1 MTGAA
6 PTAGGTTRAD
16 RETGL
21 RPDRLGAQLAGQLR
35 EAQHALLARPHVSI
49 RLRLVTRLALC
60 LGLCCA
66 FSIAVGGM
74 LGKVRAKL
82 ALLEATEELSAGI
95 LRARAL
101 ESEGALTASQGRQIL
116 RDVGAAAALLRDA
129 SRAVPD
135 AEAPLYRR
143 LLDRL
148 ETYRSLLE
156 ANQAL
161 MERNAEGPG
170 LVSPRGK
177 IVREKEMEVG
187 RLLDALI
194 AEERSSAMRTLEV
207 ARIAPPVLIGL
218 LVALF
223 GAIIYSIARALDVP
237 IRRFRGYT
245 SRIAAGDF
253 SLISPARTYRDEF
266 TNLALAVNE
275 MLAELRAQ
283 QDRGVKAAKLAAVG
297 TLTSGIAHELNNPLN
312 NIAITTE
319 ALMEDLPRLG
329 DEEKW
334 RLLSDI
340 YFETERAGEIV
351 KSLLDFTRQ
360 EKPEMVSLDL
370 ADVIASTV
378 RLAQNEMVINNVA
391 FSSDLL
397 PDLPRVKGA
406 MNQLRQV
413 FLNLFLN
420 AIQAMPGGGRLH
432 VSAGCREEGKVC
444 VEVRDEGVGI
454 PAEAIPRIFDPFFTT
469 KEPGKGTGLGL
480 SVSLGIV
487 RKFGGDIQVTSAP
500 GKGTVIHVCLP
511 RAESDNPDSDAER
524 K

>member
-1 MTGAA
+1 M
-6 PTAGGTTRAD
+6 
-16 RETGL
+16 

-35 EAQHALLARPHVSI
+35 EAQHALLFRPRVSI
-49 RLRLVTRLALC
+49 RLRLITRLALC

-66 FSIAVGGM
+66 FSIAVMSM
-74 LGKVRAKL
+74 LAKVRDKL
-82 ALLEATEELSAGI
+82 ALLEATEELSASI

-101 ESEGALTASQGRQIL
+101 ESEGALTASQGRKVL
-116 RDVGAAAALLRDA
+116 RDVSAAAALLRDTA
-129 SRAVPD
+129 RAVPA
-135 AEAPLYRR
+135 AEAPIFNP
-143 LLDRL
+143 LLERL
-148 ETYRSLLE
+148 ETYQSLLE

-161 MERNAEGPG
+161 AERQGGIQG
-170 LVSPRGK
+170 LIPARGE
-177 IVREKEMEVG
+177 IAREKEMEVA
-187 RLLDALI
+187 RLLNDVV

-207 ARIAPPVLIGL
+207 AQIAPPVLIVL

-237 IRRFRGYT
+237 IRRFQGYT
-245 SRIAAGDF
+245 GRIAAGDF

-266 TNLALAVNE
+266 TDLALAVNE

-319 ALMEDLPRLG
+319 ALMEELPRLG

-334 RLLSDI
+334 RLLQDI

-370 ADVIASTV
+370 VDVIQSTV
-378 RLAQNEMVINNVA
+378 RLAQNEMAINNVT
-391 FSSDLL
+391 FSSDL
-397 PDLPRVKGA
+397 PSDLPRVKGA
-406 MNQLRQV
+406 ANQLRQV
-413 FLNLFLN
+413 FLNFFLN

-444 VEVRDEGVGI
+444 VEVLDEGVGI
-454 PAEAIPRIFDPFFTT
+454 PAEIIPRIFDPFFTT

-487 RKFGGDIQVTSAP
+487 RQHGGDIRVESGP
-500 GKGTVIHVCLP
+500 GKGTTVTVLLP
-511 RAESDNPDSDAER
+511 AAMIPGLPGAESLAFTPVSRTSSPA
-524 K
+524 

>member
-1 MTGAA
+1 MEASLSVHEPELA
-6 PTAGGTTRAD
+6 HLEAGM
-16 RETGL
+16 
-21 RPDRLGAQLAGQLR
+21 RPDRLGPQLAGQLR
-35 EAQHALLARPHVSI
+35 EAQRALVSRPRVSI
-49 RLRLVTRLALC
+49 RLRLITRLALC

-66 FSIAVGGM
+66 FSIAVMSM
-74 LGKVRAKL
+74 LAKVREKL
-82 ALLEATEELSAGI
+82 TLLEATEELSASI

-101 ESEGALTASQGRQIL
+101 ESQGLLTADQGRQVL
-116 RDVGAAAALLRDA
+116 RDVSAASTLLRDA
-129 SRAVPD
+129 ARAVPA
-135 AEAPLYRR
+135 AETPRFHPL
-143 LLDRL
+143 LERL
-148 ETYRSLLE
+148 ETYQSLLQ

-161 MERNAEGPG
+161 AERRGGSPG
-170 LVSPRGK
+170 STLSRGE
-177 IVREKEMEVG
+177 IVREKEMEVA
-187 RLLDALI
+187 RLLDGVV
-194 AEERSSAMRTLEV
+194 AEERSSARRTLEV

-237 IRRFRGYT
+237 IRRFQGYT

-266 TNLALAVNE
+266 TDLALAVNE

-319 ALMEDLPRLG
+319 ALLEDLPRLG

-360 EKPEMVSLDL
+360 EKPEMVPLDL
-370 ADVIASTV
+370 ADVIQSTL
-378 RLAQNEMVINNVA
+378 RLAQNEMVLHNVT
-391 FSSDLL
+391 FSSDLP

-406 MNQLRQV
+406 ANQLRQV
-413 FLNLFLN
+413 FLNLLLN

-432 VSAGCREEGKVC
+432 VTAGCREEGKVC
-444 VEVRDEGVGI
+444 AEVSDEGAGI
-454 PAEAIPRIFDPFFTT
+454 SSEILPRVFDPFFTT

-487 RKFGGDIQVTSAP
+487 RKFGGDIQVTSEP
-500 GKGTVIHVCLP
+500 GKGTVVHVCLP
-511 RAESDNPDSDAER
+511 RAERDNPDSGTER
-524 K
+524 E